1 MDTKKGL
8 DLAAGR
14 LARIPG
20 PSGKP
25 RAGRPKAAGSYGTER
40 LGITAKA
47 DPPAAEAPL
56 PPPAP
61 REKGLTPAPSP
72 PQPARW
78 RDRLGDL
85 RALGKYARRPWVWA
99 VALGTVAAVTL
110 ACFLPGGADEG
121 TTPLRAVAQV
131 RRPSPAAAAS
141 TNEPAARQ
149 AAADAD
155 DGRAENQ
162 PAPPGAAAS
171 SPAQRS
177 PGADPVTEGV
187 SSFLRWVGAAGAR
200 AARQRRAA
208 ERIDVE
214 APDAAARSQ
223 RSPAAPAAGGE
234 DASTAKGQ
242 APPAP
247 AAVQYGPCPPGFR
260 FTGAIRQPTG
270 VFANINGRFVRVGG
284 TVSGAKVI
292 KIGRSSVEMERD
304 GRRFIVGFGTGPR
317 RRVEPDEAD
326 AAERDANEP
335 PAPEEDANT
344 PAKKP
349 D

>member
-14 LARIPG
+14 LARIPA

-25 RAGRPKAAGSYGTER
+25 RAGRPRAAGSYGTER

-47 DPPAAEAPL
+47 DPPA
-56 PPPAP
+56 P
-61 REKGLTPAPSP
+61 REKGLAPAPSP

-99 VALGTVAAVTL
+99 AALGTVAAVTL
-110 ACFLPGGADEG
+110 ACLLSGGAEEG

-141 TNEPAARQ
+141 TKGPAARQ
-149 AAADAD
+149 APADAD
-155 DGRAENQ
+155 DGRAESQ

-171 SPAQRS
+171 TPARRR

-187 SSFLRWVGAAGAR
+187 SSFLRWVGEAGAR
-200 AARQRRAA
+200 AARQRRAP
-208 ERIDVE
+208 ERIDVQ

-223 RSPAAPAAGGE
+223 GSPAEPAARGE

-242 APPAP
+242 AAPAP
-247 AAVQYGPCPPGFR
+247 PVVQYGPCPPGFR

-270 VFANINGRFVRVGG
+270 VFANVNGKFVRVGG

-317 RRVEPDEAD
+317 RRVERDEAD
-326 AAERDANEP
+326 AAEQDANEP
-335 PAPEEDANT
+335 PAPEKDANT